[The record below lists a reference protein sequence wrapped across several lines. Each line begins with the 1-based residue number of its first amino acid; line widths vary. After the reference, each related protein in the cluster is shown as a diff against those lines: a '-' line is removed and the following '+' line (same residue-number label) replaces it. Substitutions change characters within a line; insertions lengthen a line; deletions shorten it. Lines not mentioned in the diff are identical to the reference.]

1 MDRPLSPSELM
12 TSCAIDGAQVL
23 FENGFAAGTVLVEGR
38 QIAAVAWSATERE
51 ALRTRAA
58 TVVTAEGHWL
68 IPGLVDGHAH
78 GYAAL
83 LRGTEN
89 SLPLELWAFHTV
101 LYGRA
106 FDEAT
111 LRAAILLGA
120 AERIHA
126 GITGWIDH
134 SPMMHLGE
142 AALAAHEAS
151 GLRVGYAPFLHDV
164 ADDVLLELALPAPVA
179 GLAGG
184 APPLDP
190 PAYAAEFAALVETA
204 RARSGRVSMLL
215 GPNAPQRCSPA
226 AWELWRLLRERHAVP
241 VHTHLM
247 ETRAQAAIGSRGW
260 PGGLVAEMERQGLL
274 GEWLSVA
281 HGVWLTPAEREL
293 LAAHRVVVVH
303 NPASNLMLGSG
314 IMPLLEARRAGL
326 RVALGTDSANTG
338 GRHDLFQAM
347 RLALMLPRAGELDH
361 THWPHGRDVL
371 DMATRNGA
379 AALGLEGRAGRIGAG
394 QLADLVLVRC
404 RTAGTLA
411 LAPGEDA
418 LVQHGGP
425 EAVDSVMVD
434 GRWVMRGQVLLA
446 FDEAATLADA
456 EAAIIALH
464 ERTVAKLAMLE
475 GALPALTQ
483 ALPSTSRAAQPSAT
497 AEAPIS
503 PWPGASTSS

>member
-1 MDRPLSPSELM
+1 M
-12 TSCAIDGAQVL
+12 TSCAIDGALLLSEV
-23 FENGFAAGTVLVEGR
+23 GFAAGTVLVEGR
-38 QIAAVAWSATERE
+38 QIAAVAWSAVERE
-51 ALRTRAA
+51 ALRARAG
-58 TVVTAEGHWL
+58 TVVAAEGHWL

-83 LRGTEN
+83 LRGTQN
-89 SLPLELWAFHTV
+89 SLPLELWAFYTV

-106 FDEAT
+106 FDEAA

-120 AERIHA
+120 AERIRA

-134 SPMMHLGE
+134 SPIMHLGE

-164 ADDVLLELALPAPVA
+164 ADDALLGLALPATVA

-184 APPLDP
+184 APLLDP
-190 PAYAAEFAALVETA
+190 PRYAAQFAALSETA
-204 RARSGRVSMLL
+204 RAGSGRVSVLL

-226 AWELWRLLRERHAVP
+226 AWELWRSLRERHGVL

-247 ETRAQAAIGSRGW
+247 ETRAQAGIGSRGW
-260 PGGLVAEMERQGLL
+260 LGGLVAKMARRGLL

-281 HGVWLTPAEREL
+281 HGVWLTPAERDL
-293 LAAHRVVVVH
+293 LAAHRVIVVH

-314 IMPLLEARRAGL
+314 IMPLLEAQQAGL

-338 GRHDLFQAM
+338 GRHDLFEAM
-347 RLALMLPRAGELDH
+347 RLALMLPRIGEPDH
-361 THWPHGRDVL
+361 TRWPHGRDVL

-379 AALGLEGRAGRIGAG
+379 AVLGLEDRAGRIAAG

-404 RTAGTLA
+404 RSVSTLA
-411 LAPGEDA
+411 LAPGQDV

-446 FDEAATLADA
+446 FDEAAALADA
-456 EAAIIALH
+456 EAAIASLH
-464 ERTVAKLAMLE
+464 ERTVAKLAMLD
-475 GALPALTQ
+475 GALPALAQ
-483 ALPSTSRAAQPSAT
+483 ALRGTNCAAQSSAT
-497 AEAPIS
+497 AEASVVPRPS
-503 PWPGASTSS
+503 PSAS